1 MNTQYSQIQWYN
13 TEILKKNK
21 MKKNKFIN
29 KIIPVLAG
37 FLFLTVAYEDRLEIN
52 PWQSL
57 SDQQALTTLSGIEN
71 AVTGCFDGLQD
82 ENLLGANV
90 IQNAEIKSQYIH
102 WQGSYTTY
110 TEMSQKDIQ
119 PENLDVS
126 GMWIAGYDGINRSNK
141 VIEAV
146 DIGLDEAGFNEV
158 KDRIKG
164 EALFCRGVLYFEM
177 VRSFGLPYSE
187 SSSTDLGIVIK
198 NNPSNDLESATEQL
212 PRSTVKEIYEQAIAD
227 IKEAES
233 LLPETSDAG
242 RANKYSCRG
251 YLSRIYLQMSDYSN
265 AANYA
270 NQVILSGNY
279 ALDTDPT
286 KTFGESFTSEMVFG
300 ITNTSTDNFGSIN
313 ESLNNYW
320 NPNERGDIIMKP
332 STIALYDEGDLRL
345 GWFFQQDGSWWTNKH
360 IQNDYNVPIIRLA
373 EMYLNRA
380 EALAESGTDP
390 DEALALLNTI
400 RTRSG
405 LVELSGLTTEEL
417 ISAIQEE
424 TIREFMAE
432 GHSLYD
438 LERWRKDIGYSNI
451 NITETVPWNDPS
463 LLFPIPQREMDVN
476 DNLVQNPR

>member
-1 MNTQYSQIQWYN
+1 M
-13 TEILKKNK
+13 KNY
-21 MKKNKFIN
+21 KFIT
-29 KIIPVLAG
+29 KIIPVLASI
-37 FLFLTVAYEDRLEIN
+37 LLLAVSCEDRLDIN

-82 ENLLGANV
+82 ENLLGTNV

-102 WQGSYTTY
+102 WQGSYTSY
-110 TEMSQKDIQ
+110 TEMSQKDIN
-119 PENLDVS
+119 PDNTDVS

-146 DIGLDEAGFNEV
+146 DKGLDEAGFDEV

-164 EALFCRGVLYFEM
+164 EALFCRGVIYFEV

-187 SSSTDLGIVIK
+187 NSSSDLGIVIK
-198 NNPSNDLESATEQL
+198 NNPSNDLESASEQL
-212 PRSTVKEIYEQAIAD
+212 ARSSVKEVYEQAIAD
-227 IKEAES
+227 LKAAEA

-251 YLSRIYLQMSDYSN
+251 YLSRIYLQMKDYTN
-265 AANYA
+265 AASYA

-279 ALDTDPT
+279 SLDADPV

-300 ITNTSTDNFGSIN
+300 IINTSTDNFGSNN

-320 NPNERGDIIMKP
+320 NPNERGDIIIKP
-332 STIALYDEGDLRL
+332 STIALYETGDLRL
-345 GWFFQQDGSWWTNKH
+345 GCFFEQDGSWWTNKH

-380 EALAESGTDP
+380 EALAESGTDT
-390 DEALALLNTI
+390 DEALVLLNTI
-400 RTRSG
+400 RTRA
-405 LVELSGLTTEEL
+405 GLTALADLTTQEL
-417 ISAIQEE
+417 INAIQAE

-451 NITETVPWNDPS
+451 NLTTTVPWNSPK

-476 DNLVQNPR
+476 ENLVQNPL